1 MVGKNIYNII
11 NRLWV
16 KKNDFDYIE
25 RYLIERG
32 FDESEV
38 KYAVNYILNK
48 EKQMFL
54 SAQEVADNFN
64 FRFNLIEII
73 LRFFLSLLPLSLAL
87 YLSVKYFNF
96 IFPSETQLEFIWF
109 TISESNLIKAIIGV
123 PFIIIFFIVLFAVLF
138 KKSWISF
145 IELKKE
151 REIYIRLKEYGYK

>member
-1 MVGKNIYNII
+1 
-11 NRLWV
+11 
-16 KKNDFDYIE
+16 
-25 RYLIERG
+25 
-32 FDESEV
+32 
-38 KYAVNYILNK
+38 
-48 EKQMFL
+48 MFL